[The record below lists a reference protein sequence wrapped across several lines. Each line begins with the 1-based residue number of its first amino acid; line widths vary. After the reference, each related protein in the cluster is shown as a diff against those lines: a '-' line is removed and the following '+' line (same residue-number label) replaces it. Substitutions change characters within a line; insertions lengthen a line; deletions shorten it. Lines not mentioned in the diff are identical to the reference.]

1 MAVGLYSAHGKTLL
15 ALAERWNGR
24 AWSLTAAPATS
35 TQPATDLSGVLCRAS
50 TTCQAVGDDGA
61 SGPGALSLTLAEGWS
76 GKSWAIEPT
85 PQPQPGA

>member
-1 MAVGLYSAHGKTLL
+1 MAVGSYSAHGKAF

-24 AWSLTAAPATS
+24 AWSLTAAPVNS
-35 TQPATDLSGVLCRAS
+35 TQLTTYFSGVSCRAS
-50 TTCQAVGDDGA
+50 TTCQAVGDEAAPGA
-61 SGPGALSLTLAEGWS
+61 GALSLTFAEGWN